1 MFKNFKNKHVYISTI
16 LYLLTFYYAYTDFL
30 SPSFDYIGFEYNDKG
45 FFEVLFAFLIVFI
58 PCLFYKE
65 GKISSFIAIFIYV
78 LLYIPIIFCFTFI
91 PKEITFN
98 NYEVQFSIFIGMNL
112 LFIVERFKIQN
123 TIRLNSLLF
132 SPRFIL
138 FLTFLFSGL
147 IMVIFRDNLK
157 IVSFE
162 DVYDLRENSTK
173 VSGNNIFIDY
183 ISLWMLNFFMPACYA
198 YGILYKKKIYIIAG
212 SLIAVVLYAAVA
224 AKIAILFPLV
234 YLFFAYLNRKDKL
247 KNFYTLLVYSISGLI
262 IFSIT
267 LLNIFPKNANI
278 FMLNSVLLARTV
290 ANGGMLTYWYFQFFQ
305 DHPYT
310 YYSHINI
317 VNAITH
323 TYPYDDSLGNVVGGN
338 FWAVKMNA
346 NANLWATDGIAAAG
360 VMGILFVNL
369 ILSYVLYILNY
380 ATANNNKLFVILLFL
395 PFISMFLNT
404 SIFTSL
410 LSRGVFLSVLFLL
423 NLKKNI

>member
-1 MFKNFKNKHVYISTI
+1 MEENNIPRINNFDIIRLLAALQVVFRHSQHHFELEGIYAKIGTYFLNYFPGVPIFFCISGFLIFWSFDRNSEDIKKYFKNR
-16 LYLLTFYYAYTDFL
+16 FL
-30 SPSFDYIGFEYNDKG
+30 R
-45 FFEVLFAFLIVFI
+45 LFPALWFCFLITVG
-58 PCLFYKE
+58 LLLYDAQSSTSLLQN
-65 GKISSFIAIFIYV
+65 SSF
-78 LLYIPIIFCFTFI
+78 YIW
-91 PKEITFN
+91 
-98 NYEVQFSIFIGMNL
+98 
-112 LFIVERFKIQN
+112 IVGQI
-123 TIRLNSLLF
+123 
-132 SPRFIL
+132 
-138 FLTFLFSGL
+138 
-147 IMVIFRDNLK
+147 
-157 IVSFE
+157 SF
-162 DVYDLRENSTK
+162 
-173 VSGNNIFIDY
+173 
-183 ISLWMLNFFMPACYA
+183 
-198 YGILYKKKIYIIAG
+198 
-212 SLIAVVLYAAVA
+212 
-224 AKIAILFPLV
+224 
-234 YLFFAYLNRKDKL
+234 
-247 KNFYTLLVYSISGLI
+247 
-262 IFSIT
+262 
-267 LLNIFPKNANI
+267 
-278 FMLNSVLLARTV
+278 
-290 ANGGMLTYWYFQFFQ
+290 FQFFQ

-410 LSRGVFLSVLFLL
+410 LSGGVFLSVLFLL

>member
-1 MFKNFKNKHVYISTI
+1 
-16 LYLLTFYYAYTDFL
+16 
-30 SPSFDYIGFEYNDKG
+30 
-45 FFEVLFAFLIVFI
+45 
-58 PCLFYKE
+58 
-65 GKISSFIAIFIYV
+65 
-78 LLYIPIIFCFTFI
+78 
-91 PKEITFN
+91 
-98 NYEVQFSIFIGMNL
+98 
-112 LFIVERFKIQN
+112 
-123 TIRLNSLLF
+123 
-132 SPRFIL
+132 
-138 FLTFLFSGL
+138 
-147 IMVIFRDNLK
+147 
-157 IVSFE
+157 
-162 DVYDLRENSTK
+162 
-173 VSGNNIFIDY
+173 
-183 ISLWMLNFFMPACYA
+183 
-198 YGILYKKKIYIIAG
+198 
-212 SLIAVVLYAAVA
+212 
-224 AKIAILFPLV
+224 
-234 YLFFAYLNRKDKL
+234 
-247 KNFYTLLVYSISGLI
+247 
-262 IFSIT
+262 
-267 LLNIFPKNANI
+267 
-278 FMLNSVLLARTV
+278 MLNSVLLARTV

-410 LSRGVFLSVLFLL
+410 LSGGVFLSVLFLL